1 MLLLCLAVS
10 LPLFGTLRTVAGLD
24 GKRIVANRSGQLD
37 WDVPQHDRYGRDTAG
52 MYGMLP
58 ALVGSLG
65 GELSISSELSR
76 ADLESADALI
86 MLHPDTSLSL
96 EQQDR
101 IWQYVREGGS
111 LLVVTEGFLPENGLE
126 RRVNELLQPT
136 SISVNRDAAVS
147 ETKDWWGSIRTLEH
161 PATTVGVSPGD
172 ATLLRSRSV
181 NRGSLAGS
189 AIGRRDLGVECAG
202 TGSHV
207 DRQSELSA
215 RCEAR

>member
-1 MLLLCLAVS
+1 M
-10 LPLFGTLRTVAGLD
+10 
-24 GKRIVANRSGQLD
+24 
-37 WDVPQHDRYGRDTAG
+37 PQHDRYGRDTAG

-86 MLHPDTSLSL
+86 LLHPDTSLSL

-161 PATTVGVSPGD
+161 PATTSAYPQ
-172 ATLLRSRSV
+172 ATRLFS
-181 NRGSLAGS
+181 
-189 AIGRRDLGVECAG
+189 DLGASIEVRWPARPLAVGIWGWSAPEQGA
-202 TGSHV
+202 TWT
-207 DRQSELSA
+207 DNPELSA